1 MSRVVTTAEILG
13 DPNPE
18 RFLPELDA
26 LDHRTARVTVG
37 GVELMVVW
45 PSYFGS
51 PRISGRFLAEEIRR
65 QLERTKA

>member
-45 PSYFGS
+45 AYRSG

-65 QLERTKA
+65 QLERTAA